1 MTVFCRLRK
10 YPTRTA
16 RYASDML
23 EFYRPTVPDGLDMVC
38 LVPTIPTG
46 RSLPKGC
53 MLMVKNT
60 DFGEIIIRMGKW
72 LREGTTRT
80 AKRWAIGSFGVAM
93 ALQKKARTTLF
104 QTGDVSG
111 LSQGEHKAGE
121 WPLQSFVSQW
131 LPSPLPAFHEI
142 GVASS
147 QSCRRDVPNNPH

>member
-1 MTVFCRLRK
+1 MTVFCILRK

-46 RSLPKGC
+46 SSLPKGC
-53 MLMVKNT
+53 MLMVKKT
-60 DFGEIIIRMGKW
+60 DHGQIIIRMGKW

-93 ALQKKARTTLF
+93 ALRKKARTTLF

-111 LSQGEHKAGE
+111 LSQGARLETKGANGHAE
-121 WPLQSFVSQW
+121 NRCQSF
-131 LPSPLPAFHEI
+131 
-142 GVASS
+142 G
-147 QSCRRDVPNNPH
+147 